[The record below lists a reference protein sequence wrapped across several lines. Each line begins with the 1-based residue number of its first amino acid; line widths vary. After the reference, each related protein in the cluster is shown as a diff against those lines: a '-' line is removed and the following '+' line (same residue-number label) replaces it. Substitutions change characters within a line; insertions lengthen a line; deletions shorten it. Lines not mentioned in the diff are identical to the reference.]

1 MIGDR
6 INDILN
12 SQVES
17 SSLSALCL
25 FLKDNIKMIPQLT
38 IQDIAKACH
47 ISKGQVSKCIKM
59 LDYKNYEEF
68 RFACLQQIDSLT
80 RHKQFFDDTQSEKE
94 NINAFSSRNKL
105 CKPTSFD
112 G

>member
-25 FLKDNIKMIPQLT
+25 FLKDNIKMF
-38 IQDIAKACH
+38 H
-47 ISKGQVSKCIKM
+47 
-59 LDYKNYEEF
+59 N
-68 RFACLQQIDSLT
+68 
-80 RHKQFFDDTQSEKE
+80 
-94 NINAFSSRNKL
+94 
-105 CKPTSFD
+105 
-112 G
+112 

>member
-38 IQDIAKACH
+38 IQTRKACH

-80 RHKQFFDDTQSEKE
+80 RHKSIF
-94 NINAFSSRNKL
+94 R
-105 CKPTSFD
+105 
-112 G
+112 